1 MAGAMRRIANGLAAL
16 VPLAAVCCLETTAWL
31 VMPFHFEKAPISADR
46 VVTDIPY
53 RLDAAADP
61 DKHRLD
67 LFLPDPADAG
77 EGPWPVM
84 VFVHGGG
91 WTSGDR
97 ALRVGGRDVY
107 RNIGRFFAGRGIAT
121 AVVSYRLQFEFS
133 WLDQVDDVARAVAWT
148 QRNIEGFGGNAR
160 ALFLVGHSAGAYLAA
175 RVALDRDLAARHGMS
190 DVCGIASVSG
200 AGFDLGDEETY
211 ALGAKR
217 EYYEKRFRNGDPG
230 DAWMRE
236 ASPVSY
242 VTREAPPAL
251 LLYAQKDWPAL
262 RRQAHV
268 LGDAL
273 AGAGVPQR
281 VVEIP
286 DEDHYTIAVALSRAG
301 TPVSEA
307 VLQFV
312 RSNAAR
318 CAERKSGGRES

>member
-1 MAGAMRRIANGLAAL
+1 MARALRRIARRLPALA
-16 VPLAAVCCLETTAWL
+16 PLATVGCLQATAWL
-31 VMPFHFEKAPISADR
+31 VMPFHYEKASIAPDR
-46 VVTDIPY
+46 VIADLPY
-53 RLDAAADP
+53 RSDAAADP
-61 DKHRLD
+61 HKHRLD
-67 LFLPDPADAG
+67 LFLPEPTDAVAS
-77 EGPWPVM
+77 PVM

-107 RNIGRFFAGRGIAT
+107 RNIGRFYANRGIAT

-148 QRNIEGFGGNAR
+148 QRNIERFGGDAR
-160 ALFLVGHSAGAYLAA
+160 ALFLVGHSAGGYLAA
-175 RVALDRDLAARHGMS
+175 RVALDGKLAARVGMA

-217 EYYEKRFRNGDPG
+217 EYYERRFRNGDPG
-230 DAWMRE
+230 DGWVRE

-242 VTREAPPAL
+242 VTRAAPPGL
-251 LLYAQKDWPAL
+251 LLYAQDDWPAL
-262 RRQAHV
+262 RRQANV
-268 LGDAL
+268 LGSAL
-273 AGAGVPQR
+273 AGVGVPQR

-301 TPVSEA
+301 SSASEA

-312 RSNAAR
+312 RGNAPR
-318 CAERKSGGRES
+318 CAERDRAARRS

>member
-1 MAGAMRRIANGLAAL
+1 MTFALRMMAGALAVVA
-16 VPLAAVCCLETTAWL
+16 PLGILGCLETTAWL
-31 VMPFHFEKAPISADR
+31 VMPFHYEKALISADR
-46 VVTDIPY
+46 VATDIAY
-53 RLDAAADP
+53 RSDAAADP

-67 LFLPDPADAG
+67 LFLPDPAVAAA
-77 EGPWPVM
+77 WPVM

-97 ALRVGGRDVY
+97 ALRMGGRDVY
-107 RNIGRFFAGRGIAT
+107 RNIGRFFAGRGVAT

-148 QRNIEGFGGNAR
+148 QRNIGRYGGDAR
-160 ALFLVGHSAGAYLAA
+160 SLFLVGHSAGAYLAA
-175 RVALDRDLAARHGMS
+175 RVAFDRELTARQATP
-190 DVCGIASVSG
+190 DVCGIVSVSG
-200 AGFDLGDEETY
+200 AGLDLGDEETY

-217 EYYEKRFRNGDPG
+217 EYYERRFRNGDPG
-230 DAWMRE
+230 DAWVRQ

-242 VTREAPPAL
+242 VTRAAPPAL

-273 AGAGVPQR
+273 AAAGVPKR

-286 DEDHYTIAVALSRAG
+286 DEDHYSIAVALSRAG
-301 TPVSEA
+301 STTSEA
-307 VLQFV
+307 ILRFV
-312 RSNAAR
+312 GSNAPR
-318 CAERKSGGRES
+318 CAERQHGDRES